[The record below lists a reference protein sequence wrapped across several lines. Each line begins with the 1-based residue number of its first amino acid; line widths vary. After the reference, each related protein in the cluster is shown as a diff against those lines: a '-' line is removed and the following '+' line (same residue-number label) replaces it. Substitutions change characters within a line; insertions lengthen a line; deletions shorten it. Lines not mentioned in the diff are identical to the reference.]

1 VLSRVVQ
8 KTIIYA
14 LTSACGQRY
23 MSSMIQIVAGVAI
36 VFFLPGYTLV
46 GLLFPRRGELDPEYD
61 VVYRVALGMGL
72 SIVIAIVVGFMLN
85 AISTEEQGYVSAGP
99 LWISLVSVTAAFFAA
114 GWWRGAYPW
123 LGMLHSSLYRDPP
136 PRMAGSVLLP
146 RHSDERKVTRLVL
159 ERERWLTELRRCA
172 DRMEN
177 CPPARKEYYEQ
188 RMECAKR
195 SVDQINEELEV
206 LRKEG
211 AKNAKKK
218 R

>member
-1 VLSRVVQ
+1 
-8 KTIIYA
+8 
-14 LTSACGQRY
+14 

-61 VVYRVALGMGL
+61 GVYRVALGMGL
-72 SIVIAIVVGFMLN
+72 SIVIAILVGFALN
-85 AISTEEQGYVSAGP
+85 AISTEEHGYVSAGP
-99 LWISLVSVTAAFFAA
+99 LWISLISVTAVFFVG

-123 LGMLHSSLYRDPP
+123 MGMVHASLYRDPP
-136 PRMAGSVLLP
+136 PRVAGSILMP
-146 RHSDERKVTRLVL
+146 IHSDERRATRLVM
-159 ERERWLTELRRCA
+159 EREHWLTELKRCA
-172 DRMEN
+172 DRMES

-188 RMECAKR
+188 RMKCAKG
-195 SVDQINEELEV
+195 SIDQINQELEA

-211 AKNAKKK
+211 AGSAKKK